1 MYIEPIFASEDMM
14 RQLPLEAKRF
24 AEVDKVWRSTM
35 AEAKAN
41 SNFLHLADKNK
52 RLENHFKVAN
62 VKLGEVQKGLSD
74 YLEMKRM

>member
-1 MYIEPIFASEDMM
+1 MAECVGWEEQLKYGQAMLDEWVKVQRTWMYLEPIFASEDMM

-41 SNFLHLADKNK
+41 SNFPSPS
-52 RLENHFKVAN
+52 R
-62 VKLGEVQKGLSD
+62 
-74 YLEMKRM
+74 